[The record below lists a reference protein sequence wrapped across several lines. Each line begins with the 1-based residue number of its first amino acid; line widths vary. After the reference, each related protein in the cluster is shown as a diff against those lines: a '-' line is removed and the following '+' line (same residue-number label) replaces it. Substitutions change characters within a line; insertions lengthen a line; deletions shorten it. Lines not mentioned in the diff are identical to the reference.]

1 MNPAAALSS
10 IEVKPEIS
18 IDVRD
23 AIWGDVKFDVTALCR
38 AAATEA
44 IAPEEDISGEVEI
57 SVVLADDAFVRELN
71 RTWRHMDMPTNVL
84 AFPFSGGDE
93 SAGIGTERLLGDVIV
108 AFQTTRREAGELN
121 LPLEHHF
128 AHLIIHG
135 VLHLLG
141 YDHIDDGDAA
151 IMEKLEIEALAR
163 LGMGNPYEENANN
176 L

>member
-10 IEVKPEIS
+10 MPVKPEIY
-18 IDVRD
+18 IDVRE
-23 AIWGDVKFDVTALCR
+23 AFWGDLKFDATGLCR
-38 AAATEA
+38 TAAAEA
-44 IAPEEDISGEVEI
+44 IASAQDISGAVEI

-71 RTWRHMDMPTNVL
+71 RTWRNTDAPTNVL
-84 AFPFSGGDE
+84 AFPCSGGDE
-93 SAGIGTERLLGDVIV
+93 SAGIGAERLLGDVIV
-108 AFQTTRREAGELN
+108 AFQTTQREADELH

-151 IMEKLEIEALAR
+151 LMEKLEIATLAR
-163 LGMGNPYEENANN
+163 LGVGNPYEEGPGI